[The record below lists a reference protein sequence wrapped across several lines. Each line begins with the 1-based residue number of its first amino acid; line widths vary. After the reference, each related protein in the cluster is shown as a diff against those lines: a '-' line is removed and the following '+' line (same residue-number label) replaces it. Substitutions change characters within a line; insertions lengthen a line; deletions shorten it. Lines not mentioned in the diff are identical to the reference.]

1 MKNITIYEK
10 GTAKILTQDLVNKHH
25 AVYKVNLDSAEIA
38 KIVKVNNNL
47 EVYLQSGEKVVIE
60 DFFIGEKPKE
70 FTIETSDGKHYLLEF
85 LEFDANGTV
94 TKIDYLGINDFHE
107 YLVGEH
113 AAVPVWAWV
122 AGAAGII
129 GIAAAAGSSGGSSN
143 HSGNG
148 DKTAPK
154 ITHQILDNQ
163 KIKIAADE
171 ASKITI
177 VDSTGKTIGSGQLN
191 QAGSLDI
198 TLTRPLV
205 DNEKITITAID
216 NAGNKTTETINVGDV
231 TKPEVEVN
239 IVDNNTVHIV
249 SNEPGSKVIIKN
261 EAGQTIGEGVIGSN
275 GELNVDLNTTL
286 TDGSKIIV
294 DVIDTSGNQTEK
306 VITVGD
312 VTPPIIESNIKD
324 ATHIEV
330 TSNESGQVKITDSNG
345 NVIGTGTIT
354 GNNVVDDIQLTRP
367 LADGETVT
375 VTVTDAAGN
384 PKALDITAGD
394 VTAPTITS
402 TVQDATHIEVSSNE
416 AGQVKI
422 TDSNGNVIGTG
433 TITGNNVVDD
443 IQLTRPL
450 ADGEKVT
457 VTVTDAAGNP
467 KAIDITAGDVTNPQ
481 FESANV
487 DNSGTQLTLTYSE
500 ALDSTNLPTPDSFVV
515 TAGGQS
521 VTVTGVSINGNNVIL
536 TLAPPITTGQSVQ
549 IAYTDPTTA
558 NDINAIQDVAGNDAA
573 SLPAT
578 TVTNDSTVPGTDT
591 TPPIFV
597 SATVDNTGTQL
608 VLTYNKDLDSANL
621 PLINS
626 FAVTADGQIVAV
638 TGVSVNGSTVVLT
651 LGTAVTA
658 GQAVEV
664 GYTDPTAG
672 NDVNAIQDAAGNDAA
687 SLPATPVS
695 NDSTVPGGDTTAPTF
710 VSAAVDTTGTS
721 LTLTYSEALD
731 GTHPPAVGD
740 FTVTAGGQVV
750 TVTGVTVVG
759 STVVLTLGTPVT
771 AGQAVEV
778 GYTDPTAGNDLN
790 AIQDAAGNDA
800 ASLPATPVSNDSTVP
815 GGDTTAPTFVSAAV
829 DTTGT
834 SLTLTYSEALDGTH
848 PPAVG
853 DFTVTAGGQVVT
865 VTNVAV
871 VGSTVVLTLGAPVT
885 AGQAVEVG
893 YTDPTAGNDLN
904 AIQDAAGNDAATLPP
919 TSVSNGSVI
928 PGGDT
933 TAPTFV
939 NATVDPLG
947 TTLTLNYSEAL
958 DPLNP
963 PVAGDFAVTADGQVV
978 AITNVLVVGSS
989 VVLTLGAPVTAGQ
1002 AVEVGYTDPTAGN
1015 DVNAIQDAAGNDA
1028 ASLPATPVSNDSTVP
1043 GGDTT
1048 APTFVSA
1055 AVDTTGTSLTLTY
1068 SEALD
1073 GTHPPAVG
1081 DFTVTAGGQV
1091 VTVTN
1096 VAVVGS
1102 TVVLTLGAPVTA
1114 GQAVEVGY
1122 TDPTAGNDLN
1132 AIQDA
1137 AGNDAASLPATPVN
1151 NDSTVPG
1158 GDTTAPTFVSAA
1170 VDTTGL
1176 LLTLTYNEL
1185 LDATYPPVAG
1195 DFAVT
1200 AGGQVV
1206 TVTNVAV
1213 VGSTVVLTLGAPV
1226 TAGQSVTVGYTDP
1239 SVDNDVN
1246 AIQDIA
1252 GNDAATLT
1260 PTAVDNGSTVPA
1272 GDTTAPSFESAAV
1285 DSTGLLLTLTY
1296 NELLDATHPPVAGDF
1311 AVTAGGQVVTVTN
1324 VAVVGS
1330 TVVLTLGAP
1339 VTAGQ
1344 SVTVGYTDPSVDN
1357 DVNAIQDIAGNDAA
1371 TLTPTAVD
1379 NGSTVPAG
1387 DTTAP
1392 SFESA
1397 AVDSTGLL
1405 LTLTYNELLDATHP
1419 PVAGDFAVTAGGQV
1433 VTVTNVAVVGSTVVL
1448 TLGAPVTAGQSVTVG
1463 YTDPSVDNDVNAIQ
1477 DIAGNDAATLTPTA
1491 VDNGSTVPAGD
1502 TTAPSFE
1509 SAAVDS
1515 TGLLLTLT
1523 YNELLD
1529 ATHPPVAG
1537 DFAVTAG
1544 GQVVTVTNVAVV
1556 GSTVVLTLG
1565 APVTAGQSVTV
1576 GYTDPSVDNDV
1587 NAIQDI
1593 AGNDAATLTP
1603 TAVDNGSTVPA
1614 GDTTAPSFE
1623 SAAVDSTGLLLTLT
1637 YNELLDA
1644 THPPVAGDFAVTAGG
1659 QVVTVTNVAVVGS
1672 TVVLTLGAPV
1682 TAGQS
1687 VTVGYTDPSVDND
1700 VNAIQD
1706 IAGNDAATLTPT
1718 AVDNGSTVPAGDT
1731 TAPSFE
1737 SAAVDST
1744 GLLLTLTYNELLDA
1758 THPPVAGDFAV
1769 TAGGQVVT
1777 VTNVAVVGSTVVL
1790 TLGAPVTA
1798 GQSVTVG
1805 YTDPSVDNDVNA
1817 IQDIA
1822 GNDAATLT
1830 PTAVDNGSTV
1840 PAGDTTAP
1848 SFESAAVDSTGLLL
1862 TLTYNELLDATHP
1875 PVAGDFAV
1883 TAGGQVVTVTNVAV
1897 VGSTVVLTLGAP
1909 VTAGQSVTV
1918 GYTDPSVDNDVN
1930 AIQDIAG
1937 NDAATLTPTAVDNG
1951 STVPAGD
1958 TTAPSFES
1966 AAVDSTGLLLTL
1978 TYNELLDATH
1988 PPVAGDFA
1996 VTAGGQ
2002 VVTVTNVAVVGSTV
2016 VLTLGAPVT
2025 AGQSVTVG
2033 YTDPSVDNDVNAIQD
2048 IAGND
2053 AATLTPTAVDN
2064 GSTVP
2069 AGDTTAPS
2077 FESAAVDSTGLLL
2090 TLTYNELLDATHPPV
2105 AGDFAVTAGG
2115 QVVTVTN
2122 VAVVGSTVVL
2132 TLGAPVTAGQSVT
2145 VGYTDPSVDN
2155 DVNAIQD
2162 IAGND
2167 AATLTP
2173 TAVDNGSTVPAG
2185 DTTAPSFESAA
2196 VDSTGLLL
2204 TLTYNELLDA
2214 THPPVAGDF
2223 AVTAGG
2229 QVVTV
2234 TNVAVVGSTV
2244 VLTLGAP
2251 VTAGQSVTVGYTDP
2265 SVDNDV
2271 NAIQDIAGND
2281 AATLAP
2287 TAVDNGSTVPAGDTT
2302 APSFESAAVDSTGL
2316 LLTLTYNEL
2325 LDATHPPVAGD
2336 FAVTAGGQVV
2346 TVTNVAVVGSTV
2358 VLTLGAPVTAG
2369 QSVTV
2374 GYTDPSVDNDVNA
2387 IQDIAGNDAATL
2399 APTAVD
2405 NGSTVPAGDTTAPS
2419 FESAAVDSTG
2429 LLLTLTYNEL
2439 LDATHPPVAGD
2450 FAVTAGGQVVTVT
2463 NVAVVGSTVVLTL
2476 GAPVTAG
2483 QAVQVGYT
2491 DPTAAND
2498 PNAIQDIAGNDAAT
2512 LPPTSVSNGSIVL
2525 PPLNAVNDEFAL
2537 NLGQEVRVN
2546 RTEVAGSD
2554 IAVVDILG
2562 NNATG
2567 LNFSIPQ
2574 TPGSAGKGATGNISV
2589 TVSQQDLISVGEAV
2603 QIVIYQQTSNGPVE
2617 VARGTSQG
2625 GIVTVGGIG
2634 IIGVVNSNDSIKL
2647 DFTNLPEGNYTVAVQ
2662 ADDSTLTT
2670 LLKDVAITDL
2680 GGEGEILGASNAA
2693 AIEAAI
2699 NAVLGPL
2706 GAPVLA
2712 LVNTILIPVNTLGLP
2727 LSSVVNQLLNV
2738 LPISVVDYIVDAAVA
2753 PLLSN
2758 LLTIYEKTNISV
2770 TGTEE
2775 VFANYAVTG
2784 NVFADNGNGQDVI
2797 GGGSITEID
2806 GAPVAQGSVTIQ
2818 GEYGSL
2824 EINTLTGVFTYTVTA
2839 GESAVGKTEIF
2850 DYKLSNGATSDTA
2863 QIIINIAGT
2872 PADPG
2877 DLTPP
2882 DYVDQVVANDDLA
2895 TVKNY
2900 QETVGD
2906 DVGVQGRASQLL
2918 GVNLLGLN
2926 VSLGNTVPFNFE
2938 VEENSTSSINVN
2950 VSGSFVNAAL
2960 GGIVGTL
2967 LGTSGKVFNA
2977 VLERQYLDENGVAQK
2992 EYFIVQ
2998 DAVKLTATGLLGAV
3012 FTYSGQINVDSLPP
3026 GVYTIALQE
3035 NPTDAGLLQQI
3046 LNLLDST
3053 LSAQLFGGVELTMQ
3067 AQTNKYLGSG
3077 SIEGNVIS
3085 SVDGADEVN
3094 TTTFVTQVENE
3105 IGGPIVTLSG
3115 ANTVVVGAYGTL
3127 YISPNGHYK
3136 YVSNGA
3142 PEDIGKVDTFTY
3154 TIRDFNGTQATAH
3167 LNIRID
3173 GDNSGVVWDN
3183 ANPQNDVTLPAP
3195 IVLDNSDHAVIGAVT
3210 NIHQTVTS
3218 TQGELKVASGLFG
3231 AGGNGTYTPTTF
3243 SIANTDSAHVV
3254 VKVNIPALS
3263 IGVAPQ
3269 IILTIKDQNGVTV
3282 GTITQTPVLTVLGG
3296 TVTVDI
3302 PNLGPGTYTITSSAS
3317 GNTGLAFNAAVT
3329 VDQNITHY
3337 NDIAPV
3343 TAAPITGNMLT
3354 DDTYNHAYAKF
3365 SIDTGNGQFTEVGY
3379 NGITIQGDY
3388 GSLFVKSDGSYV
3400 YTPKAGEIGRQ
3411 EVFDYKLTVF
3421 GQDHIASLTVT
3432 IDAITT
3438 GDALRNTLISGEL
3451 NDSFTGNGGSDV
3463 LVYHVLESASAT
3475 GGNGTDHW
3483 TDFHA
3488 GNVNTDTNADVIDIS
3503 DLLIG
3508 FNSANITTDLTAS
3521 ANYLKNYL
3529 GVRVDGNNVTLT
3541 LDRDGAGT
3549 TYTGKTD
3556 LLQLD
3561 NLAQSGAAFN
3571 GKTEDDILK
3580 LLLQNHQLVL

>member
-163 KIKIAADE
+163 KIKITADE

-275 GELNVDLNTTL
+275 GELNVNLNTTL

-312 VTPPIIESNIKD
+312 VTPPIIESNIKDATHIEVTSNEPGQVKITDSDGNVIGTGTITGNNVVDDIQLTRPLADGEKVTVTVTDGGGNPKTIEITAGDVTAPIITSTVQD

-375 VTVTDAAGN
+375 VTVTDTAGN

-549 IAYTDPTTA
+549 IAYTDPTTG
-558 NDINAIQDVAGNDAA
+558 NDTNVIQDVAGNDAA

-651 LGTAVTA
+651 LGTPVTA

-672 NDVNAIQDAAGNDAA
+672 NDPNAIQDIAGNDAA
-687 SLPATPVS
+687 TLPPTSVS
-695 NDSTVPGGDTTAPTF
+695 NGSVIPGGDTTAPTF

-740 FTVTAGGQVV
+740 FTVTADGQVV
-750 TVTGVTVVG
+750 TVTNVAVVG

-800 ASLPATPVSNDSTVP
+800 ASLPATPVSND
-815 GGDTTAPTFVSAAV
+815 
-829 DTTGT
+829 
-834 SLTLTYSEALDGTH
+834 
-848 PPAVG
+848 
-853 DFTVTAGGQVVT
+853 
-865 VTNVAV
+865 
-871 VGSTVVLTLGAPVT
+871 
-885 AGQAVEVG
+885 
-893 YTDPTAGNDLN
+893 
-904 AIQDAAGNDAATLPP
+904 
-919 TSVSNGSVI
+919 
-928 PGGDT
+928 
-933 TAPTFV
+933 
-939 NATVDPLG
+939 
-947 TTLTLNYSEAL
+947 
-958 DPLNP
+958 
-963 PVAGDFAVTADGQVV
+963 
-978 AITNVLVVGSS
+978 
-989 VVLTLGAPVTAGQ
+989 
-1002 AVEVGYTDPTAGN
+1002 
-1015 DVNAIQDAAGNDA
+1015 
-1028 ASLPATPVSNDSTVP
+1028 
-1043 GGDTT
+1043 
-1048 APTFVSA
+1048 
-1055 AVDTTGTSLTLTY
+1055 
-1068 SEALD
+1068 
-1073 GTHPPAVG
+1073 
-1081 DFTVTAGGQV
+1081 
-1091 VTVTN
+1091 
-1096 VAVVGS
+1096 
-1102 TVVLTLGAPVTA
+1102 
-1114 GQAVEVGY
+1114 
-1122 TDPTAGNDLN
+1122 
-1132 AIQDA
+1132 
-1137 AGNDAASLPATPVN
+1137 
-1151 NDSTVPG
+1151 
-1158 GDTTAPTFVSAA
+1158 
-1170 VDTTGL
+1170 
-1176 LLTLTYNEL
+1176 
-1185 LDATYPPVAG
+1185 
-1195 DFAVT
+1195 
-1200 AGGQVV
+1200 
-1206 TVTNVAV
+1206 
-1213 VGSTVVLTLGAPV
+1213 
-1226 TAGQSVTVGYTDP
+1226 
-1239 SVDNDVN
+1239 
-1246 AIQDIA
+1246 
-1252 GNDAATLT
+1252 
-1260 PTAVDNGSTVPA
+1260 STVPA

-1379 NGSTVPAG
+1379 NGSVIPSTV
-1387 DTTAP
+1387 D
-1392 SFESA
+1392 
-1397 AVDSTGLL
+1397 AVD
-1405 LTLTYNELLDATHP
+1405 
-1419 PVAGDFAVTAGGQV
+1419 
-1433 VTVTNVAVVGSTVVL
+1433 
-1448 TLGAPVTAGQSVTVG
+1448 
-1463 YTDPSVDNDVNAIQ
+1463 
-1477 DIAGNDAATLTPTA
+1477 
-1491 VDNGSTVPAGD
+1491 
-1502 TTAPSFE
+1502 
-1509 SAAVDS
+1509 
-1515 TGLLLTLT
+1515 
-1523 YNELLD
+1523 
-1529 ATHPPVAG
+1529 
-1537 DFAVTAG
+1537 
-1544 GQVVTVTNVAVV
+1544 
-1556 GSTVVLTLG
+1556 
-1565 APVTAGQSVTV
+1565 
-1576 GYTDPSVDNDV
+1576 
-1587 NAIQDI
+1587 
-1593 AGNDAATLTP
+1593 
-1603 TAVDNGSTVPA
+1603 
-1614 GDTTAPSFE
+1614 
-1623 SAAVDSTGLLLTLT
+1623 
-1637 YNELLDA
+1637 
-1644 THPPVAGDFAVTAGG
+1644 
-1659 QVVTVTNVAVVGS
+1659 
-1672 TVVLTLGAPV
+1672 
-1682 TAGQS
+1682 
-1687 VTVGYTDPSVDND
+1687 
-1700 VNAIQD
+1700 
-1706 IAGNDAATLTPT
+1706 
-1718 AVDNGSTVPAGDT
+1718 
-1731 TAPSFE
+1731 
-1737 SAAVDST
+1737 
-1744 GLLLTLTYNELLDA
+1744 
-1758 THPPVAGDFAV
+1758 
-1769 TAGGQVVT
+1769 
-1777 VTNVAVVGSTVVL
+1777 
-1790 TLGAPVTA
+1790 
-1798 GQSVTVG
+1798 
-1805 YTDPSVDNDVNA
+1805 
-1817 IQDIA
+1817 
-1822 GNDAATLT
+1822 
-1830 PTAVDNGSTV
+1830 
-1840 PAGDTTAP
+1840 
-1848 SFESAAVDSTGLLL
+1848 
-1862 TLTYNELLDATHP
+1862 
-1875 PVAGDFAV
+1875 
-1883 TAGGQVVTVTNVAV
+1883 
-1897 VGSTVVLTLGAP
+1897 
-1909 VTAGQSVTV
+1909 
-1918 GYTDPSVDNDVN
+1918 
-1930 AIQDIAG
+1930 
-1937 NDAATLTPTAVDNG
+1937 
-1951 STVPAGD
+1951 
-1958 TTAPSFES
+1958 
-1966 AAVDSTGLLLTL
+1966 
-1978 TYNELLDATH
+1978 
-1988 PPVAGDFA
+1988 
-1996 VTAGGQ
+1996 
-2002 VVTVTNVAVVGSTV
+2002 
-2016 VLTLGAPVT
+2016 
-2025 AGQSVTVG
+2025 
-2033 YTDPSVDNDVNAIQD
+2033 
-2048 IAGND
+2048 
-2053 AATLTPTAVDN
+2053 
-2064 GSTVP
+2064 
-2069 AGDTTAPS
+2069 
-2077 FESAAVDSTGLLL
+2077 
-2090 TLTYNELLDATHPPV
+2090 
-2105 AGDFAVTAGG
+2105 
-2115 QVVTVTN
+2115 
-2122 VAVVGSTVVL
+2122 
-2132 TLGAPVTAGQSVT
+2132 
-2145 VGYTDPSVDN
+2145 
-2155 DVNAIQD
+2155 
-2162 IAGND
+2162 
-2167 AATLTP
+2167 
-2173 TAVDNGSTVPAG
+2173 
-2185 DTTAPSFESAA
+2185 
-2196 VDSTGLLL
+2196 
-2204 TLTYNELLDA
+2204 
-2214 THPPVAGDF
+2214 
-2223 AVTAGG
+2223 
-2229 QVVTV
+2229 
-2234 TNVAVVGSTV
+2234 
-2244 VLTLGAP
+2244 
-2251 VTAGQSVTVGYTDP
+2251 
-2265 SVDNDV
+2265 
-2271 NAIQDIAGND
+2271 
-2281 AATLAP
+2281 
-2287 TAVDNGSTVPAGDTT
+2287 
-2302 APSFESAAVDSTGL
+2302 
-2316 LLTLTYNEL
+2316 
-2325 LDATHPPVAGD
+2325 
-2336 FAVTAGGQVV
+2336 
-2346 TVTNVAVVGSTV
+2346 
-2358 VLTLGAPVTAG
+2358 
-2369 QSVTV
+2369 
-2374 GYTDPSVDNDVNA
+2374 
-2387 IQDIAGNDAATL
+2387 
-2399 APTAVD
+2399 
-2405 NGSTVPAGDTTAPS
+2405 
-2419 FESAAVDSTG
+2419 
-2429 LLLTLTYNEL
+2429 
-2439 LDATHPPVAGD
+2439 
-2450 FAVTAGGQVVTVT
+2450 
-2463 NVAVVGSTVVLTL
+2463 
-2476 GAPVTAG
+2476 
-2483 QAVQVGYT
+2483 
-2491 DPTAAND
+2491 
-2498 PNAIQDIAGNDAAT
+2498 
-2512 LPPTSVSNGSIVL
+2512 
-2525 PPLNAVNDEFAL
+2525 DEFEL
-2537 NLGQEVRVN
+2537 DLGTEVRVN
-2546 RTEVAGSD
+2546 RTEVSGTD
-2554 IAVVDILG
+2554 IAIVDLLG

-2567 LNFSIPQ
+2567 LDFSIPQ
-2574 TPGSAGKGATGNISV
+2574 TTGNAGKGVTGNISV
-2589 TVSQQDLISVGEAV
+2589 TVSQQDLISIGEAV

-2634 IIGVVNSNDSIKL
+2634 IIGVVNSNDSITL

-2662 ADDSTLTT
+2662 ADDSALTT
-2670 LLKDVAITDL
+2670 LLKDVAINDL
-2680 GGEGEILGASNAA
+2680 GGEGAILGASNEA
-2693 AIEAAI
+2693 AIYAAI

-2706 GAPVLA
+2706 GAPVVA
-2712 LVNTILIPVNTLGLP
+2712 LVQTILLPVNAIGLP
-2727 LSSVVNQLLNV
+2727 LSSVVNQLLDV
-2738 LPISVVDYIVDAAVA
+2738 LPVSVVDYIVDAAVA

-2775 VFANYAVTG
+2775 VFANFSLIG
-2784 NVFADNGNGQDVI
+2784 NIFADNGHGQDAV
-2797 GGGSITEID
+2797 GGGSIIEID
-2806 GAPVAQGSVTIQ
+2806 GTTVTGTAIIQ
-2818 GEYGSL
+2818 GEYGKL
-2824 EINTLTGVFTYTVTA
+2824 EIDTATGSFTYTVTA
-2839 GESAVGKTEIF
+2839 GEAAVGKTEIF
-2850 DYKLSNGATSDTA
+2850 NYKLSNGTTSDTA
-2863 QIIINIAGT
+2863 QLIINIAGT

-2998 DAVKLTATGLLGAV
+2998 DAVKLTATGLLGAL

-3173 GDNSGVVWDN
+3173 GDNSGVIWDN

-3195 IVLDNSDHAVIGAVT
+3195 IVLDNSDHAMIGTVT
-3210 NIHQTVTS
+3210 NTVQTVNAAN
-3218 TQGELKVASGLFG
+3218 QGTFNVSAGAFGL
-3231 AGGNGTYTPTTF
+3231 GGSGTYTATSF
-3243 SIANTDSAHVV
+3243 DIANTDTAKVQI
-3254 VKVNIPALS
+3254 KVNVPVLS
-3263 IGVAPQ
+3263 ISVLPTFT
-3269 IILTIKDQNGVTV
+3269 LTIKNSSGVIV
-3282 GTITQTPVLTVLGG
+3282 GTKSGTPLLNTLGSSL
-3296 TVTVDI
+3296 TVDI
-3302 PNLGPGTYTITSSAS
+3302 DNLPPGKYTIEASAT
-3317 GNTGLAFNAAVT
+3317 GNTGLGFTAT
-3329 VDQNITHY
+3329 VSLAQDITHY
-3337 NDIAPV
+3337 NEIGPV

-3549 TYTGKTD
+3549 AYTAKTD

>member
-163 KIKIAADE
+163 KIKITADE

-367 LADGETVT
+367 LADGEKVTVTVTDGGGNPKTIEITAGDVTAPIITSTVQDATHIEVTSNESGQVKITDSNGNVIGTGTITGNNVVDDIQLTRPLADGEKVT

-450 ADGEKVT
+450 ADGETVT

-467 KAIDITAGDVTNPQ
+467 KALDITAGDVTNPQ

-549 IAYTDPTTA
+549 IAYTDPTTG
-558 NDINAIQDVAGNDAA
+558 NDTNAIQDVAGNDAA

-651 LGTAVTA
+651 LGT
-658 GQAVEV
+658 
-664 GYTDPTAG
+664 
-672 NDVNAIQDAAGNDAA
+672 
-687 SLPATPVS
+687 
-695 NDSTVPGGDTTAPTF
+695 
-710 VSAAVDTTGTS
+710 
-721 LTLTYSEALD
+721 
-731 GTHPPAVGD
+731 
-740 FTVTAGGQVV
+740 
-750 TVTGVTVVG
+750 
-759 STVVLTLGTPVT
+759 PVT

-778 GYTDPTAGNDLN
+778 GYTDPTAGNDPN
-790 AIQDAAGNDA
+790 AIQDIAGNDA
-800 ASLPATPVSNDSTVP
+800 ATLPPTSVSNGSVIP
-815 GGDTTAPTFVSAAV
+815 GGDTTAPTFVNATV
-829 DTTGT
+829 DPLGTT
-834 SLTLTYSEALDGTH
+834 LTLNYNEALDPLN
-848 PPAVG
+848 PPVAG
-853 DFTVTAGGQVVT
+853 DFAVTADGQVVAI
-865 VTNVAV
+865 TNVLV
-871 VGSTVVLTLGAPVT
+871 VGSSVVLTLGAPVT
-885 AGQAVEVG
+885 AGQAVQVG
-893 YTDPTAGNDLN
+893 YTDPTAGNDPN
-904 AIQDAAGNDAATLPP
+904 AIQDIAGNDAATLPP

-1002 AVEVGYTDPTAGN
+1002 AVQVGYTDPTAG
-1015 DVNAIQDAAGNDA
+1015 
-1028 ASLPATPVSNDSTVP
+1028 
-1043 GGDTT
+1043 
-1048 APTFVSA
+1048 
-1055 AVDTTGTSLTLTY
+1055 
-1068 SEALD
+1068 
-1073 GTHPPAVG
+1073 
-1081 DFTVTAGGQV
+1081 
-1091 VTVTN
+1091 
-1096 VAVVGS
+1096 
-1102 TVVLTLGAPVTA
+1102 
-1114 GQAVEVGY
+1114 
-1122 TDPTAGNDLN
+1122 
-1132 AIQDA
+1132 
-1137 AGNDAASLPATPVN
+1137 
-1151 NDSTVPG
+1151 
-1158 GDTTAPTFVSAA
+1158 
-1170 VDTTGL
+1170 
-1176 LLTLTYNEL
+1176 
-1185 LDATYPPVAG
+1185 
-1195 DFAVT
+1195 
-1200 AGGQVV
+1200 
-1206 TVTNVAV
+1206 
-1213 VGSTVVLTLGAPV
+1213 
-1226 TAGQSVTVGYTDP
+1226 
-1239 SVDNDVN
+1239 
-1246 AIQDIA
+1246 
-1252 GNDAATLT
+1252 
-1260 PTAVDNGSTVPA
+1260 
-1272 GDTTAPSFESAAV
+1272 
-1285 DSTGLLLTLTY
+1285 
-1296 NELLDATHPPVAGDF
+1296 
-1311 AVTAGGQVVTVTN
+1311 
-1324 VAVVGS
+1324 
-1330 TVVLTLGAP
+1330 
-1339 VTAGQ
+1339 
-1344 SVTVGYTDPSVDN
+1344 
-1357 DVNAIQDIAGNDAA
+1357 
-1371 TLTPTAVD
+1371 
-1379 NGSTVPAG
+1379 
-1387 DTTAP
+1387 
-1392 SFESA
+1392 
-1397 AVDSTGLL
+1397 
-1405 LTLTYNELLDATHP
+1405 
-1419 PVAGDFAVTAGGQV
+1419 
-1433 VTVTNVAVVGSTVVL
+1433 
-1448 TLGAPVTAGQSVTVG
+1448 
-1463 YTDPSVDNDVNAIQ
+1463 
-1477 DIAGNDAATLTPTA
+1477 
-1491 VDNGSTVPAGD
+1491 
-1502 TTAPSFE
+1502 
-1509 SAAVDS
+1509 
-1515 TGLLLTLT
+1515 
-1523 YNELLD
+1523 
-1529 ATHPPVAG
+1529 
-1537 DFAVTAG
+1537 
-1544 GQVVTVTNVAVV
+1544 
-1556 GSTVVLTLG
+1556 
-1565 APVTAGQSVTV
+1565 
-1576 GYTDPSVDNDV
+1576 
-1587 NAIQDI
+1587 
-1593 AGNDAATLTP
+1593 
-1603 TAVDNGSTVPA
+1603 
-1614 GDTTAPSFE
+1614 
-1623 SAAVDSTGLLLTLT
+1623 
-1637 YNELLDA
+1637 
-1644 THPPVAGDFAVTAGG
+1644 
-1659 QVVTVTNVAVVGS
+1659 
-1672 TVVLTLGAPV
+1672 
-1682 TAGQS
+1682 
-1687 VTVGYTDPSVDND
+1687 
-1700 VNAIQD
+1700 
-1706 IAGNDAATLTPT
+1706 
-1718 AVDNGSTVPAGDT
+1718 
-1731 TAPSFE
+1731 
-1737 SAAVDST
+1737 
-1744 GLLLTLTYNELLDA
+1744 
-1758 THPPVAGDFAV
+1758 
-1769 TAGGQVVT
+1769 
-1777 VTNVAVVGSTVVL
+1777 
-1790 TLGAPVTA
+1790 
-1798 GQSVTVG
+1798 
-1805 YTDPSVDNDVNA
+1805 
-1817 IQDIA
+1817 
-1822 GNDAATLT
+1822 
-1830 PTAVDNGSTV
+1830 
-1840 PAGDTTAP
+1840 
-1848 SFESAAVDSTGLLL
+1848 
-1862 TLTYNELLDATHP
+1862 
-1875 PVAGDFAV
+1875 
-1883 TAGGQVVTVTNVAV
+1883 
-1897 VGSTVVLTLGAP
+1897 
-1909 VTAGQSVTV
+1909 
-1918 GYTDPSVDNDVN
+1918 
-1930 AIQDIAG
+1930 
-1937 NDAATLTPTAVDNG
+1937 
-1951 STVPAGD
+1951 
-1958 TTAPSFES
+1958 
-1966 AAVDSTGLLLTL
+1966 
-1978 TYNELLDATH
+1978 
-1988 PPVAGDFA
+1988 
-1996 VTAGGQ
+1996 
-2002 VVTVTNVAVVGSTV
+2002 
-2016 VLTLGAPVT
+2016 
-2025 AGQSVTVG
+2025 
-2033 YTDPSVDNDVNAIQD
+2033 
-2048 IAGND
+2048 
-2053 AATLTPTAVDN
+2053 
-2064 GSTVP
+2064 
-2069 AGDTTAPS
+2069 
-2077 FESAAVDSTGLLL
+2077 
-2090 TLTYNELLDATHPPV
+2090 
-2105 AGDFAVTAGG
+2105 
-2115 QVVTVTN
+2115 
-2122 VAVVGSTVVL
+2122 
-2132 TLGAPVTAGQSVT
+2132 
-2145 VGYTDPSVDN
+2145 
-2155 DVNAIQD
+2155 
-2162 IAGND
+2162 
-2167 AATLTP
+2167 
-2173 TAVDNGSTVPAG
+2173 
-2185 DTTAPSFESAA
+2185 
-2196 VDSTGLLL
+2196 
-2204 TLTYNELLDA
+2204 
-2214 THPPVAGDF
+2214 
-2223 AVTAGG
+2223 
-2229 QVVTV
+2229 
-2234 TNVAVVGSTV
+2234 
-2244 VLTLGAP
+2244 
-2251 VTAGQSVTVGYTDP
+2251 
-2265 SVDNDV
+2265 
-2271 NAIQDIAGND
+2271 
-2281 AATLAP
+2281 
-2287 TAVDNGSTVPAGDTT
+2287 
-2302 APSFESAAVDSTGL
+2302 
-2316 LLTLTYNEL
+2316 
-2325 LDATHPPVAGD
+2325 
-2336 FAVTAGGQVV
+2336 
-2346 TVTNVAVVGSTV
+2346 
-2358 VLTLGAPVTAG
+2358 
-2369 QSVTV
+2369 
-2374 GYTDPSVDNDVNA
+2374 
-2387 IQDIAGNDAATL
+2387 
-2399 APTAVD
+2399 
-2405 NGSTVPAGDTTAPS
+2405 
-2419 FESAAVDSTG
+2419 
-2429 LLLTLTYNEL
+2429 
-2439 LDATHPPVAGD
+2439 
-2450 FAVTAGGQVVTVT
+2450 
-2463 NVAVVGSTVVLTL
+2463 
-2476 GAPVTAG
+2476 
-2483 QAVQVGYT
+2483 
-2491 DPTAAND
+2491 ND

-2662 ADDSTLTT
+2662 ADDSALTT

-2900 QETVGD
+2900 QETVGN

-3463 LVYHVLESASAT
+3463 LVYHVLESASASAS

>member
-1 MKNITIYEK
+1 M
-10 GTAKILTQDLVNKHH
+10 
-25 AVYKVNLDSAEIA
+25 
-38 KIVKVNNNL
+38 
-47 EVYLQSGEKVVIE
+47 
-60 DFFIGEKPKE
+60 
-70 FTIETSDGKHYLLEF
+70 
-85 LEFDANGTV
+85 
-94 TKIDYLGINDFHE
+94 
-107 YLVGEH
+107 
-113 AAVPVWAWV
+113 
-122 AGAAGII
+122 
-129 GIAAAAGSSGGSSN
+129 
-143 HSGNG
+143 
-148 DKTAPK
+148 
-154 ITHQILDNQ
+154 
-163 KIKIAADE
+163 
-171 ASKITI
+171 
-177 VDSTGKTIGSGQLN
+177 
-191 QAGSLDI
+191 
-198 TLTRPLV
+198 TRPLV

-286 TDGSKIIV
+286 TDGSQIIV

-367 LADGETVT
+367 LADGEKVTVTVTDAAGNPKALDIIAGDVTAPIITSTVQDATHIEVSSNEAGQVKITDSNGNVIGTGTITGNNVVDDIQLTRPLADGETVT

-384 PKALDITAGD
+384 PKALDITAGDVTAPTITSTVQDATHIEVTSNEAGQVKITDSNGNVIGTGTITGNNVVDDIQLTRPLADGETVTVTVTDAAGNPKALDITVGD

-549 IAYTDPTTA
+549 IAYTDPTTG
-558 NDINAIQDVAGNDAA
+558 NDTNAIQDVAGNDAA
-573 SLPAT
+573 SLPTT

-651 LGTAVTA
+651 LGTPVTA
-658 GQAVEV
+658 GQAVQV

-672 NDVNAIQDAAGNDAA
+672 NDPNAIQD
-687 SLPATPVS
+687 
-695 NDSTVPGGDTTAPTF
+695 
-710 VSAAVDTTGTS
+710 
-721 LTLTYSEALD
+721 
-731 GTHPPAVGD
+731 
-740 FTVTAGGQVV
+740 
-750 TVTGVTVVG
+750 
-759 STVVLTLGTPVT
+759 
-771 AGQAVEV
+771 
-778 GYTDPTAGNDLN
+778 
-790 AIQDAAGNDA
+790 I
-800 ASLPATPVSNDSTVP
+800 
-815 GGDTTAPTFVSAAV
+815 
-829 DTTGT
+829 
-834 SLTLTYSEALDGTH
+834 
-848 PPAVG
+848 
-853 DFTVTAGGQVVT
+853 
-865 VTNVAV
+865 
-871 VGSTVVLTLGAPVT
+871 
-885 AGQAVEVG
+885 
-893 YTDPTAGNDLN
+893 
-904 AIQDAAGNDAATLPP
+904 AGNDAATLPP

-947 TTLTLNYSEAL
+947 TTLTLNYNEAL

-1002 AVEVGYTDPTAGN
+1002 AVQVGYTDPTAGN
-1015 DVNAIQDAAGNDA
+1015 D
-1028 ASLPATPVSNDSTVP
+1028 P
-1043 GGDTT
+1043 
-1048 APTFVSA
+1048 
-1055 AVDTTGTSLTLTY
+1055 
-1068 SEALD
+1068 
-1073 GTHPPAVG
+1073 
-1081 DFTVTAGGQV
+1081 
-1091 VTVTN
+1091 
-1096 VAVVGS
+1096 
-1102 TVVLTLGAPVTA
+1102 
-1114 GQAVEVGY
+1114 
-1122 TDPTAGNDLN
+1122 
-1132 AIQDA
+1132 
-1137 AGNDAASLPATPVN
+1137 
-1151 NDSTVPG
+1151 
-1158 GDTTAPTFVSAA
+1158 
-1170 VDTTGL
+1170 
-1176 LLTLTYNEL
+1176 
-1185 LDATYPPVAG
+1185 
-1195 DFAVT
+1195 
-1200 AGGQVV
+1200 
-1206 TVTNVAV
+1206 
-1213 VGSTVVLTLGAPV
+1213 
-1226 TAGQSVTVGYTDP
+1226 
-1239 SVDNDVN
+1239 N

-1252 GNDAATLT
+1252 GNDAATLP
-1260 PTAVDNGSTVPA
+1260 PTSVSNGSLIPG
-1272 GDTTAPSFESAAV
+1272 GDTTAPTFVNATV
-1285 DSTGLLLTLTY
+1285 DPLGTTLTLNY
-1296 NELLDATHPPVAGDF
+1296 NEALDPLNPPVAGDF
-1311 AVTAGGQVVTVTN
+1311 AVTADGQVVAITN
-1324 VAVVGS
+1324 VLVVGS
-1330 TVVLTLGAP
+1330 
-1339 VTAGQ
+1339 
-1344 SVTVGYTDPSVDN
+1344 S
-1357 DVNAIQDIAGNDAA
+1357 
-1371 TLTPTAVD
+1371 
-1379 NGSTVPAG
+1379 
-1387 DTTAP
+1387 
-1392 SFESA
+1392 
-1397 AVDSTGLL
+1397 
-1405 LTLTYNELLDATHP
+1405 
-1419 PVAGDFAVTAGGQV
+1419 
-1433 VTVTNVAVVGSTVVL
+1433 
-1448 TLGAPVTAGQSVTVG
+1448 
-1463 YTDPSVDNDVNAIQ
+1463 
-1477 DIAGNDAATLTPTA
+1477 
-1491 VDNGSTVPAGD
+1491 
-1502 TTAPSFE
+1502 
-1509 SAAVDS
+1509 
-1515 TGLLLTLT
+1515 
-1523 YNELLD
+1523 
-1529 ATHPPVAG
+1529 
-1537 DFAVTAG
+1537 
-1544 GQVVTVTNVAVV
+1544 
-1556 GSTVVLTLG
+1556 
-1565 APVTAGQSVTV
+1565 
-1576 GYTDPSVDNDV
+1576 
-1587 NAIQDI
+1587 
-1593 AGNDAATLTP
+1593 
-1603 TAVDNGSTVPA
+1603 
-1614 GDTTAPSFE
+1614 
-1623 SAAVDSTGLLLTLT
+1623 
-1637 YNELLDA
+1637 
-1644 THPPVAGDFAVTAGG
+1644 
-1659 QVVTVTNVAVVGS
+1659 
-1672 TVVLTLGAPV
+1672 
-1682 TAGQS
+1682 
-1687 VTVGYTDPSVDND
+1687 
-1700 VNAIQD
+1700 
-1706 IAGNDAATLTPT
+1706 
-1718 AVDNGSTVPAGDT
+1718 
-1731 TAPSFE
+1731 
-1737 SAAVDST
+1737 
-1744 GLLLTLTYNELLDA
+1744 
-1758 THPPVAGDFAV
+1758 
-1769 TAGGQVVT
+1769 
-1777 VTNVAVVGSTVVL
+1777 
-1790 TLGAPVTA
+1790 
-1798 GQSVTVG
+1798 
-1805 YTDPSVDNDVNA
+1805 
-1817 IQDIA
+1817 
-1822 GNDAATLT
+1822 
-1830 PTAVDNGSTV
+1830 
-1840 PAGDTTAP
+1840 
-1848 SFESAAVDSTGLLL
+1848 
-1862 TLTYNELLDATHP
+1862 
-1875 PVAGDFAV
+1875 
-1883 TAGGQVVTVTNVAV
+1883 
-1897 VGSTVVLTLGAP
+1897 
-1909 VTAGQSVTV
+1909 
-1918 GYTDPSVDNDVN
+1918 
-1930 AIQDIAG
+1930 
-1937 NDAATLTPTAVDNG
+1937 
-1951 STVPAGD
+1951 
-1958 TTAPSFES
+1958 
-1966 AAVDSTGLLLTL
+1966 
-1978 TYNELLDATH
+1978 
-1988 PPVAGDFA
+1988 
-1996 VTAGGQ
+1996 
-2002 VVTVTNVAVVGSTV
+2002 
-2016 VLTLGAPVT
+2016 
-2025 AGQSVTVG
+2025 
-2033 YTDPSVDNDVNAIQD
+2033 
-2048 IAGND
+2048 
-2053 AATLTPTAVDN
+2053 
-2064 GSTVP
+2064 
-2069 AGDTTAPS
+2069 
-2077 FESAAVDSTGLLL
+2077 
-2090 TLTYNELLDATHPPV
+2090 
-2105 AGDFAVTAGG
+2105 
-2115 QVVTVTN
+2115 
-2122 VAVVGSTVVL
+2122 
-2132 TLGAPVTAGQSVT
+2132 
-2145 VGYTDPSVDN
+2145 
-2155 DVNAIQD
+2155 
-2162 IAGND
+2162 
-2167 AATLTP
+2167 
-2173 TAVDNGSTVPAG
+2173 
-2185 DTTAPSFESAA
+2185 
-2196 VDSTGLLL
+2196 
-2204 TLTYNELLDA
+2204 
-2214 THPPVAGDF
+2214 
-2223 AVTAGG
+2223 
-2229 QVVTV
+2229 
-2234 TNVAVVGSTV
+2234 
-2244 VLTLGAP
+2244 
-2251 VTAGQSVTVGYTDP
+2251 
-2265 SVDNDV
+2265 
-2271 NAIQDIAGND
+2271 
-2281 AATLAP
+2281 
-2287 TAVDNGSTVPAGDTT
+2287 
-2302 APSFESAAVDSTGL
+2302 
-2316 LLTLTYNEL
+2316 
-2325 LDATHPPVAGD
+2325 
-2336 FAVTAGGQVV
+2336 
-2346 TVTNVAVVGSTV
+2346 
-2358 VLTLGAPVTAG
+2358 
-2369 QSVTV
+2369 
-2374 GYTDPSVDNDVNA
+2374 
-2387 IQDIAGNDAATL
+2387 
-2399 APTAVD
+2399 
-2405 NGSTVPAGDTTAPS
+2405 
-2419 FESAAVDSTG
+2419 
-2429 LLLTLTYNEL
+2429 
-2439 LDATHPPVAGD
+2439 
-2450 FAVTAGGQVVTVT
+2450 
-2463 NVAVVGSTVVLTL
+2463 VVLTL

-2491 DPTAAND
+2491 DPTAGNDPNAIQDIAGNDAATLPPTSVSNGSLIPGGDTTAPTFVNATVDPLGTTLTLNYNEALDPLNPPVAGDFAVTADGQVVAITNVLVVGSSVVLTLGAPVTAGQAVQVGYTDPTAGND

-2662 ADDSTLTT
+2662 ADDSALTT

-2877 DLTPP
+2877 ELTPP

-2900 QETVGD
+2900 QETAGD
-2906 DVGVQGRASQLL
+2906 DVGVEGRASQLL

-2926 VSLGNTVPFNFE
+2926 ISLGNTVPFNFE

-2950 VSGSFVNAAL
+2950 VSGSVVSAAI

-2967 LGTSGKVFNA
+2967 LGTADKYFNA

-2992 EYFIVQ
+2992 EYFIVE
-2998 DAVKLTATGLLGAV
+2998 DAVKLTPPGLLGIV
-3012 FTYSGQINVDSLPP
+3012 FNYSGQINVDNLPP

-3035 NPTDAGLLQQI
+3035 KPSDAGLLQQL

-3085 SVDGADEVN
+3085 SADGADEVN
-3094 TTTFVTQVENE
+3094 TTTFVTKVANE
-3105 IGGPIVTLSG
+3105 VGDPAVTLSG

-3136 YVSNGA
+3136 YVSNGDPA
-3142 PEDIGKVDTFTY
+3142 DIGKVDTFTY
-3154 TIRDFNGTQATAH
+3154 TIRDFNGSEATAN

-3183 ANPQNDVTLPAP
+3183 TNPQNDVTLPAP
-3195 IVLDNSDHAVIGAVT
+3195 VVLDNSDHAVIGTVT
-3210 NIHQTVTS
+3210 NTVQTVNAAN
-3218 TQGELKVASGLFG
+3218 QGSFAVAGTL
-3231 AGGNGTYTPTTF
+3231 GGGGGTYVPTTF
-3243 SIANTDSAHVV
+3243 NVANTDSSHVV

-3263 IGVAPQ
+3263 VS
-3269 IILTIKDQNGVTV
+3269 ILPTVVLTVKDQNGTVV
-3282 GTITQTPVLTVLGG
+3282 GTVTGKPILNALGSSI
-3296 TVTVDI
+3296 TVDI
-3302 PNLGPGTYTITSSAS
+3302 PNLGPGTYTIEASAS
-3317 GNTGLAFNAAVT
+3317 ANIGLGFTASVSLAQ
-3329 VDQNITHY
+3329 DITHY
-3337 NDIAPV
+3337 NEIGPV

>member
-163 KIKIAADE
+163 KIKITADE

-330 TSNESGQVKITDSNG
+330 TSNEPGQVKITDSNG

-367 LADGETVT
+367 LADGEKVT
-375 VTVTDAAGN
+375 VTVTDGGGN
-384 PKALDITAGD
+384 PKTIEITAGD
-394 VTAPTITS
+394 VTAPIITS
-402 TVQDATHIEVSSNE
+402 TVQDATHIEVTSNE
-416 AGQVKI
+416 SGQVKI

-731 GTHPPAVGD
+731 
-740 FTVTAGGQVV
+740 
-750 TVTGVTVVG
+750 
-759 STVVLTLGTPVT
+759 
-771 AGQAVEV
+771 
-778 GYTDPTAGNDLN
+778 
-790 AIQDAAGNDA
+790 
-800 ASLPATPVSNDSTVP
+800 
-815 GGDTTAPTFVSAAV
+815 
-829 DTTGT
+829 
-834 SLTLTYSEALDGTH
+834 
-848 PPAVG
+848 
-853 DFTVTAGGQVVT
+853 
-865 VTNVAV
+865 
-871 VGSTVVLTLGAPVT
+871 
-885 AGQAVEVG
+885 
-893 YTDPTAGNDLN
+893 
-904 AIQDAAGNDAATLPP
+904 
-919 TSVSNGSVI
+919 
-928 PGGDT
+928 
-933 TAPTFV
+933 
-939 NATVDPLG
+939 
-947 TTLTLNYSEAL
+947 
-958 DPLNP
+958 PLNP
-963 PVAGDFAVTADGQVV
+963 PVAGDFTVTADGQVV

-1002 AVEVGYTDPTAGN
+1002 AVEVGYTDPTAG
-1015 DVNAIQDAAGNDA
+1015 
-1028 ASLPATPVSNDSTVP
+1028 
-1043 GGDTT
+1043 
-1048 APTFVSA
+1048 
-1055 AVDTTGTSLTLTY
+1055 
-1068 SEALD
+1068 
-1073 GTHPPAVG
+1073 
-1081 DFTVTAGGQV
+1081 
-1091 VTVTN
+1091 
-1096 VAVVGS
+1096 
-1102 TVVLTLGAPVTA
+1102 
-1114 GQAVEVGY
+1114 
-1122 TDPTAGNDLN
+1122 
-1132 AIQDA
+1132 
-1137 AGNDAASLPATPVN
+1137 
-1151 NDSTVPG
+1151 
-1158 GDTTAPTFVSAA
+1158 
-1170 VDTTGL
+1170 
-1176 LLTLTYNEL
+1176 
-1185 LDATYPPVAG
+1185 
-1195 DFAVT
+1195 
-1200 AGGQVV
+1200 
-1206 TVTNVAV
+1206 
-1213 VGSTVVLTLGAPV
+1213 
-1226 TAGQSVTVGYTDP
+1226 
-1239 SVDNDVN
+1239 
-1246 AIQDIA
+1246 
-1252 GNDAATLT
+1252 
-1260 PTAVDNGSTVPA
+1260 
-1272 GDTTAPSFESAAV
+1272 
-1285 DSTGLLLTLTY
+1285 
-1296 NELLDATHPPVAGDF
+1296 
-1311 AVTAGGQVVTVTN
+1311 
-1324 VAVVGS
+1324 
-1330 TVVLTLGAP
+1330 
-1339 VTAGQ
+1339 
-1344 SVTVGYTDPSVDN
+1344 
-1357 DVNAIQDIAGNDAA
+1357 
-1371 TLTPTAVD
+1371 
-1379 NGSTVPAG
+1379 
-1387 DTTAP
+1387 
-1392 SFESA
+1392 
-1397 AVDSTGLL
+1397 
-1405 LTLTYNELLDATHP
+1405 
-1419 PVAGDFAVTAGGQV
+1419 
-1433 VTVTNVAVVGSTVVL
+1433 
-1448 TLGAPVTAGQSVTVG
+1448 
-1463 YTDPSVDNDVNAIQ
+1463 
-1477 DIAGNDAATLTPTA
+1477 
-1491 VDNGSTVPAGD
+1491 
-1502 TTAPSFE
+1502 
-1509 SAAVDS
+1509 
-1515 TGLLLTLT
+1515 
-1523 YNELLD
+1523 
-1529 ATHPPVAG
+1529 
-1537 DFAVTAG
+1537 
-1544 GQVVTVTNVAVV
+1544 
-1556 GSTVVLTLG
+1556 
-1565 APVTAGQSVTV
+1565 
-1576 GYTDPSVDNDV
+1576 
-1587 NAIQDI
+1587 
-1593 AGNDAATLTP
+1593 
-1603 TAVDNGSTVPA
+1603 
-1614 GDTTAPSFE
+1614 
-1623 SAAVDSTGLLLTLT
+1623 
-1637 YNELLDA
+1637 
-1644 THPPVAGDFAVTAGG
+1644 
-1659 QVVTVTNVAVVGS
+1659 
-1672 TVVLTLGAPV
+1672 
-1682 TAGQS
+1682 
-1687 VTVGYTDPSVDND
+1687 
-1700 VNAIQD
+1700 
-1706 IAGNDAATLTPT
+1706 
-1718 AVDNGSTVPAGDT
+1718 
-1731 TAPSFE
+1731 
-1737 SAAVDST
+1737 
-1744 GLLLTLTYNELLDA
+1744 
-1758 THPPVAGDFAV
+1758 
-1769 TAGGQVVT
+1769 
-1777 VTNVAVVGSTVVL
+1777 
-1790 TLGAPVTA
+1790 
-1798 GQSVTVG
+1798 
-1805 YTDPSVDNDVNA
+1805 
-1817 IQDIA
+1817 
-1822 GNDAATLT
+1822 
-1830 PTAVDNGSTV
+1830 
-1840 PAGDTTAP
+1840 
-1848 SFESAAVDSTGLLL
+1848 
-1862 TLTYNELLDATHP
+1862 
-1875 PVAGDFAV
+1875 
-1883 TAGGQVVTVTNVAV
+1883 
-1897 VGSTVVLTLGAP
+1897 
-1909 VTAGQSVTV
+1909 
-1918 GYTDPSVDNDVN
+1918 
-1930 AIQDIAG
+1930 
-1937 NDAATLTPTAVDNG
+1937 
-1951 STVPAGD
+1951 
-1958 TTAPSFES
+1958 
-1966 AAVDSTGLLLTL
+1966 
-1978 TYNELLDATH
+1978 
-1988 PPVAGDFA
+1988 
-1996 VTAGGQ
+1996 
-2002 VVTVTNVAVVGSTV
+2002 
-2016 VLTLGAPVT
+2016 
-2025 AGQSVTVG
+2025 
-2033 YTDPSVDNDVNAIQD
+2033 
-2048 IAGND
+2048 
-2053 AATLTPTAVDN
+2053 
-2064 GSTVP
+2064 
-2069 AGDTTAPS
+2069 
-2077 FESAAVDSTGLLL
+2077 
-2090 TLTYNELLDATHPPV
+2090 
-2105 AGDFAVTAGG
+2105 
-2115 QVVTVTN
+2115 
-2122 VAVVGSTVVL
+2122 
-2132 TLGAPVTAGQSVT
+2132 
-2145 VGYTDPSVDN
+2145 
-2155 DVNAIQD
+2155 
-2162 IAGND
+2162 
-2167 AATLTP
+2167 
-2173 TAVDNGSTVPAG
+2173 
-2185 DTTAPSFESAA
+2185 
-2196 VDSTGLLL
+2196 
-2204 TLTYNELLDA
+2204 
-2214 THPPVAGDF
+2214 
-2223 AVTAGG
+2223 
-2229 QVVTV
+2229 
-2234 TNVAVVGSTV
+2234 
-2244 VLTLGAP
+2244 
-2251 VTAGQSVTVGYTDP
+2251 
-2265 SVDNDV
+2265 
-2271 NAIQDIAGND
+2271 
-2281 AATLAP
+2281 
-2287 TAVDNGSTVPAGDTT
+2287 
-2302 APSFESAAVDSTGL
+2302 
-2316 LLTLTYNEL
+2316 
-2325 LDATHPPVAGD
+2325 
-2336 FAVTAGGQVV
+2336 
-2346 TVTNVAVVGSTV
+2346 
-2358 VLTLGAPVTAG
+2358 
-2369 QSVTV
+2369 
-2374 GYTDPSVDNDVNA
+2374 
-2387 IQDIAGNDAATL
+2387 
-2399 APTAVD
+2399 
-2405 NGSTVPAGDTTAPS
+2405 
-2419 FESAAVDSTG
+2419 
-2429 LLLTLTYNEL
+2429 
-2439 LDATHPPVAGD
+2439 
-2450 FAVTAGGQVVTVT
+2450 
-2463 NVAVVGSTVVLTL
+2463 
-2476 GAPVTAG
+2476 
-2483 QAVQVGYT
+2483 
-2491 DPTAAND
+2491 ND

-2662 ADDSTLTT
+2662 ADDSALTT

-2824 EINTLTGVFTYTVTA
+2824 EINTLTGAFTYTVTA

-2877 DLTPP
+2877 ELTPP

-2900 QETVGD
+2900 QETAGD
-2906 DVGVQGRASQLL
+2906 DVGVEGRASQLL

-2926 VSLGNTVPFNFE
+2926 ISLGNTVPFNFE

-2950 VSGSFVNAAL
+2950 VSGSVISAAI

-2967 LGTSGKVFNA
+2967 LGTADKYFNA

-2992 EYFIVQ
+2992 EYFIVE
-2998 DAVKLTATGLLGAV
+2998 DAVILTPPGLLGIV
-3012 FTYSGQINVDSLPP
+3012 FNYSGQINVDNLPP

-3035 NPTDAGLLQQI
+3035 KPSDAGLLQQL

-3085 SVDGADEVN
+3085 SADGADEVN
-3094 TTTFVTQVENE
+3094 TTTFVTKVANE
-3105 IGGPIVTLSG
+3105 VGDPAVTLSG

-3136 YVSNGA
+3136 YVSNGDPA
-3142 PEDIGKVDTFTY
+3142 DIGKVDTFTY
-3154 TIRDFNGTQATAH
+3154 TIRDFNGSEATAN

>member
-163 KIKIAADE
+163 KIKITADE

-275 GELNVDLNTTL
+275 GELNVNLNTTL

-312 VTPPIIESNIKD
+312 VTPPIIESNIKDATHIEVTSNEPGQVKITDSDGNVIGTGTITGNNVVDDIQLTRPLADGEKVTVTVTDGGGNPKTIEITAGDVTAPIITSTVQD

-375 VTVTDAAGN
+375 VTVTDTAGN

-549 IAYTDPTTA
+549 IAYTDPTTG
-558 NDINAIQDVAGNDAA
+558 NDTNVIQDVAGNDAA

-651 LGTAVTA
+651 LGTPVTA

-672 NDVNAIQDAAGNDAA
+672 NDSNAIQDIAGNDAA
-687 SLPATPVS
+687 TLPPTSVS
-695 NDSTVPGGDTTAPTF
+695 NGSVIPGGDTTAPTF

-740 FTVTAGGQVV
+740 FTVTA
-750 TVTGVTVVG
+750 
-759 STVVLTLGTPVT
+759 
-771 AGQAVEV
+771 
-778 GYTDPTAGNDLN
+778 D
-790 AIQDAAGNDA
+790 
-800 ASLPATPVSNDSTVP
+800 
-815 GGDTTAPTFVSAAV
+815 
-829 DTTGT
+829 
-834 SLTLTYSEALDGTH
+834 
-848 PPAVG
+848 
-853 DFTVTAGGQVVT
+853 GQVVT

-871 VGSTVVLTLGAPVT
+871 VGSTVVLTLGT
-885 AGQAVEVG
+885 
-893 YTDPTAGNDLN
+893 
-904 AIQDAAGNDAATLPP
+904 
-919 TSVSNGSVI
+919 
-928 PGGDT
+928 
-933 TAPTFV
+933 
-939 NATVDPLG
+939 
-947 TTLTLNYSEAL
+947 
-958 DPLNP
+958 
-963 PVAGDFAVTADGQVV
+963 
-978 AITNVLVVGSS
+978 
-989 VVLTLGAPVTAGQ
+989 PVTAGQ

-1028 ASLPATPVSNDSTVP
+1028 ASLPATPVSND
-1043 GGDTT
+1043 
-1048 APTFVSA
+1048 
-1055 AVDTTGTSLTLTY
+1055 
-1068 SEALD
+1068 
-1073 GTHPPAVG
+1073 
-1081 DFTVTAGGQV
+1081 
-1091 VTVTN
+1091 
-1096 VAVVGS
+1096 
-1102 TVVLTLGAPVTA
+1102 
-1114 GQAVEVGY
+1114 
-1122 TDPTAGNDLN
+1122 
-1132 AIQDA
+1132 
-1137 AGNDAASLPATPVN
+1137 
-1151 NDSTVPG
+1151 
-1158 GDTTAPTFVSAA
+1158 
-1170 VDTTGL
+1170 
-1176 LLTLTYNEL
+1176 
-1185 LDATYPPVAG
+1185 
-1195 DFAVT
+1195 
-1200 AGGQVV
+1200 
-1206 TVTNVAV
+1206 
-1213 VGSTVVLTLGAPV
+1213 
-1226 TAGQSVTVGYTDP
+1226 
-1239 SVDNDVN
+1239 
-1246 AIQDIA
+1246 
-1252 GNDAATLT
+1252 
-1260 PTAVDNGSTVPA
+1260 STVPA

-1379 NGSTVPAG
+1379 NGSVIPSTV
-1387 DTTAP
+1387 D
-1392 SFESA
+1392 
-1397 AVDSTGLL
+1397 AVD
-1405 LTLTYNELLDATHP
+1405 
-1419 PVAGDFAVTAGGQV
+1419 
-1433 VTVTNVAVVGSTVVL
+1433 
-1448 TLGAPVTAGQSVTVG
+1448 
-1463 YTDPSVDNDVNAIQ
+1463 
-1477 DIAGNDAATLTPTA
+1477 
-1491 VDNGSTVPAGD
+1491 
-1502 TTAPSFE
+1502 
-1509 SAAVDS
+1509 
-1515 TGLLLTLT
+1515 
-1523 YNELLD
+1523 
-1529 ATHPPVAG
+1529 
-1537 DFAVTAG
+1537 
-1544 GQVVTVTNVAVV
+1544 
-1556 GSTVVLTLG
+1556 
-1565 APVTAGQSVTV
+1565 
-1576 GYTDPSVDNDV
+1576 
-1587 NAIQDI
+1587 
-1593 AGNDAATLTP
+1593 
-1603 TAVDNGSTVPA
+1603 
-1614 GDTTAPSFE
+1614 
-1623 SAAVDSTGLLLTLT
+1623 
-1637 YNELLDA
+1637 
-1644 THPPVAGDFAVTAGG
+1644 
-1659 QVVTVTNVAVVGS
+1659 
-1672 TVVLTLGAPV
+1672 
-1682 TAGQS
+1682 
-1687 VTVGYTDPSVDND
+1687 
-1700 VNAIQD
+1700 
-1706 IAGNDAATLTPT
+1706 
-1718 AVDNGSTVPAGDT
+1718 
-1731 TAPSFE
+1731 
-1737 SAAVDST
+1737 
-1744 GLLLTLTYNELLDA
+1744 
-1758 THPPVAGDFAV
+1758 
-1769 TAGGQVVT
+1769 
-1777 VTNVAVVGSTVVL
+1777 
-1790 TLGAPVTA
+1790 
-1798 GQSVTVG
+1798 
-1805 YTDPSVDNDVNA
+1805 
-1817 IQDIA
+1817 
-1822 GNDAATLT
+1822 
-1830 PTAVDNGSTV
+1830 
-1840 PAGDTTAP
+1840 
-1848 SFESAAVDSTGLLL
+1848 
-1862 TLTYNELLDATHP
+1862 
-1875 PVAGDFAV
+1875 
-1883 TAGGQVVTVTNVAV
+1883 
-1897 VGSTVVLTLGAP
+1897 
-1909 VTAGQSVTV
+1909 
-1918 GYTDPSVDNDVN
+1918 
-1930 AIQDIAG
+1930 
-1937 NDAATLTPTAVDNG
+1937 
-1951 STVPAGD
+1951 
-1958 TTAPSFES
+1958 
-1966 AAVDSTGLLLTL
+1966 
-1978 TYNELLDATH
+1978 
-1988 PPVAGDFA
+1988 
-1996 VTAGGQ
+1996 
-2002 VVTVTNVAVVGSTV
+2002 
-2016 VLTLGAPVT
+2016 
-2025 AGQSVTVG
+2025 
-2033 YTDPSVDNDVNAIQD
+2033 
-2048 IAGND
+2048 
-2053 AATLTPTAVDN
+2053 
-2064 GSTVP
+2064 
-2069 AGDTTAPS
+2069 
-2077 FESAAVDSTGLLL
+2077 
-2090 TLTYNELLDATHPPV
+2090 
-2105 AGDFAVTAGG
+2105 
-2115 QVVTVTN
+2115 
-2122 VAVVGSTVVL
+2122 
-2132 TLGAPVTAGQSVT
+2132 
-2145 VGYTDPSVDN
+2145 
-2155 DVNAIQD
+2155 
-2162 IAGND
+2162 
-2167 AATLTP
+2167 
-2173 TAVDNGSTVPAG
+2173 
-2185 DTTAPSFESAA
+2185 
-2196 VDSTGLLL
+2196 
-2204 TLTYNELLDA
+2204 
-2214 THPPVAGDF
+2214 
-2223 AVTAGG
+2223 
-2229 QVVTV
+2229 
-2234 TNVAVVGSTV
+2234 
-2244 VLTLGAP
+2244 
-2251 VTAGQSVTVGYTDP
+2251 
-2265 SVDNDV
+2265 
-2271 NAIQDIAGND
+2271 
-2281 AATLAP
+2281 
-2287 TAVDNGSTVPAGDTT
+2287 
-2302 APSFESAAVDSTGL
+2302 
-2316 LLTLTYNEL
+2316 
-2325 LDATHPPVAGD
+2325 
-2336 FAVTAGGQVV
+2336 
-2346 TVTNVAVVGSTV
+2346 
-2358 VLTLGAPVTAG
+2358 
-2369 QSVTV
+2369 
-2374 GYTDPSVDNDVNA
+2374 
-2387 IQDIAGNDAATL
+2387 
-2399 APTAVD
+2399 
-2405 NGSTVPAGDTTAPS
+2405 
-2419 FESAAVDSTG
+2419 
-2429 LLLTLTYNEL
+2429 
-2439 LDATHPPVAGD
+2439 
-2450 FAVTAGGQVVTVT
+2450 
-2463 NVAVVGSTVVLTL
+2463 
-2476 GAPVTAG
+2476 
-2483 QAVQVGYT
+2483 
-2491 DPTAAND
+2491 
-2498 PNAIQDIAGNDAAT
+2498 
-2512 LPPTSVSNGSIVL
+2512 
-2525 PPLNAVNDEFAL
+2525 DEFEL
-2537 NLGQEVRVN
+2537 DLGTEVRVN
-2546 RTEVAGSD
+2546 RTEVSGTD
-2554 IAVVDILG
+2554 IAIVDLLG

-2567 LNFSIPQ
+2567 LDFSIPQ
-2574 TPGSAGKGATGNISV
+2574 TTGNAGKGVTGNISV
-2589 TVSQQDLISVGEAV
+2589 TVSQQDLISIGEAV

-2634 IIGVVNSNDSIKL
+2634 IIGVVNSNDSITL

-2662 ADDSTLTT
+2662 ADDSALTT
-2670 LLKDVAITDL
+2670 LLKDVAINDL
-2680 GGEGEILGASNAA
+2680 GGEGAILGASNEA
-2693 AIEAAI
+2693 AIYAAI

-2706 GAPVLA
+2706 GAPVVA
-2712 LVNTILIPVNTLGLP
+2712 LVQTILLPVNAIGLP
-2727 LSSVVNQLLNV
+2727 LSSVVNQLLDV
-2738 LPISVVDYIVDAAVA
+2738 LPVSVVDYIVDAAVA

-2775 VFANYAVTG
+2775 VFANFSLIG
-2784 NVFADNGNGQDVI
+2784 NIFADNGHGQDAV
-2797 GGGSITEID
+2797 GGGSIIEID
-2806 GAPVAQGSVTIQ
+2806 GTTVTGTAIIQ
-2818 GEYGSL
+2818 GEYGKL
-2824 EINTLTGVFTYTVTA
+2824 EIDTATGSFTYTVTA
-2839 GESAVGKTEIF
+2839 GEAAVGKTEIF
-2850 DYKLSNGATSDTA
+2850 NYKLSNGTTSDTA
-2863 QIIINIAGT
+2863 QLIINIAGT

-2998 DAVKLTATGLLGAV
+2998 DAVKLTATGLLGAL

-3173 GDNSGVVWDN
+3173 GDNSGVIWDN

-3195 IVLDNSDHAVIGAVT
+3195 IVLDNSDHAMIGTVT
-3210 NIHQTVTS
+3210 NTVQTVNAAN
-3218 TQGELKVASGLFG
+3218 QGTFNVSAGAFGL
-3231 AGGNGTYTPTTF
+3231 GGSGTYTATSF
-3243 SIANTDSAHVV
+3243 DIANTDTAKVQI
-3254 VKVNIPALS
+3254 KVNVPVLS
-3263 IGVAPQ
+3263 ISVLPTFT
-3269 IILTIKDQNGVTV
+3269 LTIKNSSGVIV
-3282 GTITQTPVLTVLGG
+3282 GTKSGTPLLNTLGSSL
-3296 TVTVDI
+3296 TVDI
-3302 PNLGPGTYTITSSAS
+3302 DNLPPGKYTIEASAT
-3317 GNTGLAFNAAVT
+3317 GNTGLGFTAT
-3329 VDQNITHY
+3329 VSLAQDITHY
-3337 NDIAPV
+3337 NEIGPV

-3549 TYTGKTD
+3549 AYTAKTD

>member
-1706 IAGNDAATLTPT
+1706 IAGNDAASLPATP
-1718 AVDNGSTVPAGDT
+1718 VSNDSTVPGGDT
-1731 TAPSFE
+1731 TAPTFV

-1805 YTDPSVDNDVNA
+1805 YTDPSVDNDVNAIQDIAGNDAASLPATPVSNDSTVPGGDTTAPTFVSAAVDSTGLLLTLTYNELLDATHPPVAGDFAVTAGGQVVTVTNVAVVGSTVVLTLGAPVTAGQSVTVGYTDPSADNDVNA

-2033 YTDPSVDNDVNAIQD
+2033 YTDPSADNDVNAIQD

-2053 AATLTPTAVDN
+2053 AATLT
-2064 GSTVP
+2064 
-2069 AGDTTAPS
+2069 
-2077 FESAAVDSTGLLL
+2077 
-2090 TLTYNELLDATHPPV
+2090 
-2105 AGDFAVTAGG
+2105 
-2115 QVVTVTN
+2115 
-2122 VAVVGSTVVL
+2122 
-2132 TLGAPVTAGQSVT
+2132 
-2145 VGYTDPSVDN
+2145 
-2155 DVNAIQD
+2155 
-2162 IAGND
+2162 
-2167 AATLTP
+2167 
-2173 TAVDNGSTVPAG
+2173 
-2185 DTTAPSFESAA
+2185 
-2196 VDSTGLLL
+2196 
-2204 TLTYNELLDA
+2204 
-2214 THPPVAGDF
+2214 
-2223 AVTAGG
+2223 
-2229 QVVTV
+2229 
-2234 TNVAVVGSTV
+2234 
-2244 VLTLGAP
+2244 
-2251 VTAGQSVTVGYTDP
+2251 
-2265 SVDNDV
+2265 
-2271 NAIQDIAGND
+2271 
-2281 AATLAP
+2281 
-2287 TAVDNGSTVPAGDTT
+2287 
-2302 APSFESAAVDSTGL
+2302 
-2316 LLTLTYNEL
+2316 
-2325 LDATHPPVAGD
+2325 
-2336 FAVTAGGQVV
+2336 
-2346 TVTNVAVVGSTV
+2346 
-2358 VLTLGAPVTAG
+2358 
-2369 QSVTV
+2369 
-2374 GYTDPSVDNDVNA
+2374 
-2387 IQDIAGNDAATL
+2387 
-2399 APTAVD
+2399 PTAVD

-2992 EYFIVQ
+2992 EYFILQ

-3142 PEDIGKVDTFTY
+3142 PEDIGKVDIFTY

>member
-163 KIKIAADE
+163 KIKITADE

-330 TSNESGQVKITDSNG
+330 TSNEPGQVKITDSNGNVIGTGTITGNNVVDDIQLTRPLADGEKVTVTVTDGGGNPKTIEITAGDVTAPIITSTVQDATHIEVTSNEPGQVKITDSNG

-394 VTAPTITS
+394 VSAPTITS
-402 TVQDATHIEVSSNE
+402 TVQDATHIQVSSNE

-558 NDINAIQDVAGNDAA
+558 NDTNAIQDVAGNDAA

-608 VLTYNKDLDSANL
+608 VLTYNKDLDSVNL

-651 LGTAVTA
+651 LGT
-658 GQAVEV
+658 
-664 GYTDPTAG
+664 
-672 NDVNAIQDAAGNDAA
+672 
-687 SLPATPVS
+687 
-695 NDSTVPGGDTTAPTF
+695 
-710 VSAAVDTTGTS
+710 
-721 LTLTYSEALD
+721 
-731 GTHPPAVGD
+731 
-740 FTVTAGGQVV
+740 
-750 TVTGVTVVG
+750 
-759 STVVLTLGTPVT
+759 PVT
-771 AGQAVEV
+771 AGQAVE
-778 GYTDPTAGNDLN
+778 
-790 AIQDAAGNDA
+790 
-800 ASLPATPVSNDSTVP
+800 
-815 GGDTTAPTFVSAAV
+815 
-829 DTTGT
+829 
-834 SLTLTYSEALDGTH
+834 
-848 PPAVG
+848 
-853 DFTVTAGGQVVT
+853 
-865 VTNVAV
+865 
-871 VGSTVVLTLGAPVT
+871 
-885 AGQAVEVG
+885 
-893 YTDPTAGNDLN
+893 
-904 AIQDAAGNDAATLPP
+904 
-919 TSVSNGSVI
+919 
-928 PGGDT
+928 
-933 TAPTFV
+933 
-939 NATVDPLG
+939 
-947 TTLTLNYSEAL
+947 
-958 DPLNP
+958 
-963 PVAGDFAVTADGQVV
+963 
-978 AITNVLVVGSS
+978 
-989 VVLTLGAPVTAGQ
+989 
-1002 AVEVGYTDPTAGN
+1002 
-1015 DVNAIQDAAGNDA
+1015 
-1028 ASLPATPVSNDSTVP
+1028 
-1043 GGDTT
+1043 
-1048 APTFVSA
+1048 
-1055 AVDTTGTSLTLTY
+1055 
-1068 SEALD
+1068 
-1073 GTHPPAVG
+1073 
-1081 DFTVTAGGQV
+1081 
-1091 VTVTN
+1091 
-1096 VAVVGS
+1096 
-1102 TVVLTLGAPVTA
+1102 
-1114 GQAVEVGY
+1114 
-1122 TDPTAGNDLN
+1122 
-1132 AIQDA
+1132 
-1137 AGNDAASLPATPVN
+1137 
-1151 NDSTVPG
+1151 
-1158 GDTTAPTFVSAA
+1158 
-1170 VDTTGL
+1170 
-1176 LLTLTYNEL
+1176 
-1185 LDATYPPVAG
+1185 
-1195 DFAVT
+1195 
-1200 AGGQVV
+1200 
-1206 TVTNVAV
+1206 
-1213 VGSTVVLTLGAPV
+1213 
-1226 TAGQSVTVGYTDP
+1226 
-1239 SVDNDVN
+1239 
-1246 AIQDIA
+1246 
-1252 GNDAATLT
+1252 
-1260 PTAVDNGSTVPA
+1260 
-1272 GDTTAPSFESAAV
+1272 
-1285 DSTGLLLTLTY
+1285 
-1296 NELLDATHPPVAGDF
+1296 
-1311 AVTAGGQVVTVTN
+1311 
-1324 VAVVGS
+1324 
-1330 TVVLTLGAP
+1330 
-1339 VTAGQ
+1339 
-1344 SVTVGYTDPSVDN
+1344 
-1357 DVNAIQDIAGNDAA
+1357 
-1371 TLTPTAVD
+1371 
-1379 NGSTVPAG
+1379 
-1387 DTTAP
+1387 
-1392 SFESA
+1392 
-1397 AVDSTGLL
+1397 
-1405 LTLTYNELLDATHP
+1405 
-1419 PVAGDFAVTAGGQV
+1419 
-1433 VTVTNVAVVGSTVVL
+1433 
-1448 TLGAPVTAGQSVTVG
+1448 
-1463 YTDPSVDNDVNAIQ
+1463 
-1477 DIAGNDAATLTPTA
+1477 
-1491 VDNGSTVPAGD
+1491 
-1502 TTAPSFE
+1502 
-1509 SAAVDS
+1509 
-1515 TGLLLTLT
+1515 
-1523 YNELLD
+1523 
-1529 ATHPPVAG
+1529 
-1537 DFAVTAG
+1537 
-1544 GQVVTVTNVAVV
+1544 
-1556 GSTVVLTLG
+1556 
-1565 APVTAGQSVTV
+1565 
-1576 GYTDPSVDNDV
+1576 
-1587 NAIQDI
+1587 
-1593 AGNDAATLTP
+1593 
-1603 TAVDNGSTVPA
+1603 
-1614 GDTTAPSFE
+1614 
-1623 SAAVDSTGLLLTLT
+1623 
-1637 YNELLDA
+1637 
-1644 THPPVAGDFAVTAGG
+1644 
-1659 QVVTVTNVAVVGS
+1659 
-1672 TVVLTLGAPV
+1672 
-1682 TAGQS
+1682 
-1687 VTVGYTDPSVDND
+1687 
-1700 VNAIQD
+1700 
-1706 IAGNDAATLTPT
+1706 
-1718 AVDNGSTVPAGDT
+1718 
-1731 TAPSFE
+1731 
-1737 SAAVDST
+1737 
-1744 GLLLTLTYNELLDA
+1744 
-1758 THPPVAGDFAV
+1758 
-1769 TAGGQVVT
+1769 
-1777 VTNVAVVGSTVVL
+1777 
-1790 TLGAPVTA
+1790 
-1798 GQSVTVG
+1798 
-1805 YTDPSVDNDVNA
+1805 
-1817 IQDIA
+1817 
-1822 GNDAATLT
+1822 
-1830 PTAVDNGSTV
+1830 
-1840 PAGDTTAP
+1840 
-1848 SFESAAVDSTGLLL
+1848 
-1862 TLTYNELLDATHP
+1862 
-1875 PVAGDFAV
+1875 
-1883 TAGGQVVTVTNVAV
+1883 
-1897 VGSTVVLTLGAP
+1897 
-1909 VTAGQSVTV
+1909 
-1918 GYTDPSVDNDVN
+1918 
-1930 AIQDIAG
+1930 
-1937 NDAATLTPTAVDNG
+1937 
-1951 STVPAGD
+1951 
-1958 TTAPSFES
+1958 
-1966 AAVDSTGLLLTL
+1966 
-1978 TYNELLDATH
+1978 
-1988 PPVAGDFA
+1988 
-1996 VTAGGQ
+1996 
-2002 VVTVTNVAVVGSTV
+2002 
-2016 VLTLGAPVT
+2016 
-2025 AGQSVTVG
+2025 
-2033 YTDPSVDNDVNAIQD
+2033 
-2048 IAGND
+2048 
-2053 AATLTPTAVDN
+2053 
-2064 GSTVP
+2064 
-2069 AGDTTAPS
+2069 
-2077 FESAAVDSTGLLL
+2077 
-2090 TLTYNELLDATHPPV
+2090 
-2105 AGDFAVTAGG
+2105 
-2115 QVVTVTN
+2115 
-2122 VAVVGSTVVL
+2122 
-2132 TLGAPVTAGQSVT
+2132 
-2145 VGYTDPSVDN
+2145 
-2155 DVNAIQD
+2155 
-2162 IAGND
+2162 
-2167 AATLTP
+2167 
-2173 TAVDNGSTVPAG
+2173 
-2185 DTTAPSFESAA
+2185 
-2196 VDSTGLLL
+2196 
-2204 TLTYNELLDA
+2204 
-2214 THPPVAGDF
+2214 
-2223 AVTAGG
+2223 
-2229 QVVTV
+2229 
-2234 TNVAVVGSTV
+2234 
-2244 VLTLGAP
+2244 
-2251 VTAGQSVTVGYTDP
+2251 
-2265 SVDNDV
+2265 
-2271 NAIQDIAGND
+2271 
-2281 AATLAP
+2281 
-2287 TAVDNGSTVPAGDTT
+2287 
-2302 APSFESAAVDSTGL
+2302 
-2316 LLTLTYNEL
+2316 
-2325 LDATHPPVAGD
+2325 
-2336 FAVTAGGQVV
+2336 
-2346 TVTNVAVVGSTV
+2346 
-2358 VLTLGAPVTAG
+2358 
-2369 QSVTV
+2369 
-2374 GYTDPSVDNDVNA
+2374 
-2387 IQDIAGNDAATL
+2387 
-2399 APTAVD
+2399 
-2405 NGSTVPAGDTTAPS
+2405 
-2419 FESAAVDSTG
+2419 
-2429 LLLTLTYNEL
+2429 
-2439 LDATHPPVAGD
+2439 
-2450 FAVTAGGQVVTVT
+2450 
-2463 NVAVVGSTVVLTL
+2463 
-2476 GAPVTAG
+2476 
-2483 QAVQVGYT
+2483 VGYT

-2662 ADDSTLTT
+2662 ADDSALTT

-2824 EINTLTGVFTYTVTA
+2824 EINTLTGAFTYTVTA

-2850 DYKLSNGATSDTA
+2850 DYKLTNGATSDTA

-2877 DLTPP
+2877 ELTPP

-2900 QETVGD
+2900 QETAGD
-2906 DVGVQGRASQLL
+2906 DVGVEGRASQLL

-2926 VSLGNTVPFNFE
+2926 ISLGNTVPFNFE

-2950 VSGSFVNAAL
+2950 VSGSVISAAI

-2967 LGTSGKVFNA
+2967 LGTADKYFNA

-2992 EYFIVQ
+2992 EYFIVE
-2998 DAVKLTATGLLGAV
+2998 DAVKLTPPGLLGIV
-3012 FTYSGQINVDSLPP
+3012 FNYSGQINVDNLPP

-3035 NPTDAGLLQQI
+3035 KPSDAGLLQQL

-3085 SVDGADEVN
+3085 SADGADEVN
-3094 TTTFVTQVENE
+3094 TTTFVTKVANE
-3105 IGGPIVTLSG
+3105 VGDPAVTLSG

-3136 YVSNGA
+3136 YVSNGDPA
-3142 PEDIGKVDTFTY
+3142 DIGKVDTFTY
-3154 TIRDFNGTQATAH
+3154 TIRDFNGSEATAN

-3183 ANPQNDVTLPAP
+3183 TNPQNDVTLPAP
-3195 IVLDNSDHAVIGAVT
+3195 VVLDNSDHAVIGTVT
-3210 NIHQTVTS
+3210 NTVQTVNAAN
-3218 TQGELKVASGLFG
+3218 QGSFAVAGTL
-3231 AGGNGTYTPTTF
+3231 GGGGGTYVPTTF
-3243 SIANTDSAHVV
+3243 NVANTDSSHVV

-3263 IGVAPQ
+3263 VS
-3269 IILTIKDQNGVTV
+3269 ILPTVVLTVKDQNGTVV
-3282 GTITQTPVLTVLGG
+3282 GTVTGKPILNALGSSI
-3296 TVTVDI
+3296 TVDI
-3302 PNLGPGTYTITSSAS
+3302 PNLGPGTYTIEASAS
-3317 GNTGLAFNAAVT
+3317 ANIGLGFTASVSLAQ
-3329 VDQNITHY
+3329 DITHY
-3337 NDIAPV
+3337 NEIGPV

-3463 LVYHVLESASAT
+3463 LVYHVLESASAS

>member
-163 KIKIAADE
+163 KIKITADE

-275 GELNVDLNTTL
+275 GELNVNLNTTL

-312 VTPPIIESNIKD
+312 VTPPIIESNIKDATHIEVTSNEPGQVKITDSDGNVIGTGTITGNNVVDDIQLTRPLADGEKVTVTVTDGGGNPKTIEITAGDVTAPIITSTVQD

-375 VTVTDAAGN
+375 VTVTDTAGN

-549 IAYTDPTTA
+549 IAYTDPTTG
-558 NDINAIQDVAGNDAA
+558 NDTNVIQDVAGNDAA

-651 LGTAVTA
+651 LGTPVTA

-672 NDVNAIQDAAGNDAA
+672 NDPNAIQDIAGNDAA
-687 SLPATPVS
+687 TLPPTSVS
-695 NDSTVPGGDTTAPTF
+695 NGSVIPGGDTTAPTF

-759 STVVLTLGTPVT
+759 STVVLTLGTAVT

-778 GYTDPTAGNDLN
+778 SYTDPTAGNDLN

-800 ASLPATPVSNDSTVP
+800 ASLPATPVSND
-815 GGDTTAPTFVSAAV
+815 
-829 DTTGT
+829 
-834 SLTLTYSEALDGTH
+834 
-848 PPAVG
+848 
-853 DFTVTAGGQVVT
+853 
-865 VTNVAV
+865 
-871 VGSTVVLTLGAPVT
+871 
-885 AGQAVEVG
+885 
-893 YTDPTAGNDLN
+893 
-904 AIQDAAGNDAATLPP
+904 
-919 TSVSNGSVI
+919 
-928 PGGDT
+928 
-933 TAPTFV
+933 
-939 NATVDPLG
+939 
-947 TTLTLNYSEAL
+947 
-958 DPLNP
+958 
-963 PVAGDFAVTADGQVV
+963 
-978 AITNVLVVGSS
+978 
-989 VVLTLGAPVTAGQ
+989 
-1002 AVEVGYTDPTAGN
+1002 
-1015 DVNAIQDAAGNDA
+1015 
-1028 ASLPATPVSNDSTVP
+1028 
-1043 GGDTT
+1043 
-1048 APTFVSA
+1048 
-1055 AVDTTGTSLTLTY
+1055 
-1068 SEALD
+1068 
-1073 GTHPPAVG
+1073 
-1081 DFTVTAGGQV
+1081 
-1091 VTVTN
+1091 
-1096 VAVVGS
+1096 
-1102 TVVLTLGAPVTA
+1102 
-1114 GQAVEVGY
+1114 
-1122 TDPTAGNDLN
+1122 
-1132 AIQDA
+1132 
-1137 AGNDAASLPATPVN
+1137 
-1151 NDSTVPG
+1151 
-1158 GDTTAPTFVSAA
+1158 
-1170 VDTTGL
+1170 
-1176 LLTLTYNEL
+1176 
-1185 LDATYPPVAG
+1185 
-1195 DFAVT
+1195 
-1200 AGGQVV
+1200 
-1206 TVTNVAV
+1206 
-1213 VGSTVVLTLGAPV
+1213 
-1226 TAGQSVTVGYTDP
+1226 
-1239 SVDNDVN
+1239 
-1246 AIQDIA
+1246 
-1252 GNDAATLT
+1252 
-1260 PTAVDNGSTVPA
+1260 STVPA

-1379 NGSTVPAG
+1379 NGSVIPSTV
-1387 DTTAP
+1387 D
-1392 SFESA
+1392 
-1397 AVDSTGLL
+1397 AVD
-1405 LTLTYNELLDATHP
+1405 
-1419 PVAGDFAVTAGGQV
+1419 
-1433 VTVTNVAVVGSTVVL
+1433 
-1448 TLGAPVTAGQSVTVG
+1448 
-1463 YTDPSVDNDVNAIQ
+1463 
-1477 DIAGNDAATLTPTA
+1477 
-1491 VDNGSTVPAGD
+1491 
-1502 TTAPSFE
+1502 
-1509 SAAVDS
+1509 
-1515 TGLLLTLT
+1515 
-1523 YNELLD
+1523 
-1529 ATHPPVAG
+1529 
-1537 DFAVTAG
+1537 
-1544 GQVVTVTNVAVV
+1544 
-1556 GSTVVLTLG
+1556 
-1565 APVTAGQSVTV
+1565 
-1576 GYTDPSVDNDV
+1576 
-1587 NAIQDI
+1587 
-1593 AGNDAATLTP
+1593 
-1603 TAVDNGSTVPA
+1603 
-1614 GDTTAPSFE
+1614 
-1623 SAAVDSTGLLLTLT
+1623 
-1637 YNELLDA
+1637 
-1644 THPPVAGDFAVTAGG
+1644 
-1659 QVVTVTNVAVVGS
+1659 
-1672 TVVLTLGAPV
+1672 
-1682 TAGQS
+1682 
-1687 VTVGYTDPSVDND
+1687 
-1700 VNAIQD
+1700 
-1706 IAGNDAATLTPT
+1706 
-1718 AVDNGSTVPAGDT
+1718 
-1731 TAPSFE
+1731 
-1737 SAAVDST
+1737 
-1744 GLLLTLTYNELLDA
+1744 
-1758 THPPVAGDFAV
+1758 
-1769 TAGGQVVT
+1769 
-1777 VTNVAVVGSTVVL
+1777 
-1790 TLGAPVTA
+1790 
-1798 GQSVTVG
+1798 
-1805 YTDPSVDNDVNA
+1805 
-1817 IQDIA
+1817 
-1822 GNDAATLT
+1822 
-1830 PTAVDNGSTV
+1830 
-1840 PAGDTTAP
+1840 
-1848 SFESAAVDSTGLLL
+1848 
-1862 TLTYNELLDATHP
+1862 
-1875 PVAGDFAV
+1875 
-1883 TAGGQVVTVTNVAV
+1883 
-1897 VGSTVVLTLGAP
+1897 
-1909 VTAGQSVTV
+1909 
-1918 GYTDPSVDNDVN
+1918 
-1930 AIQDIAG
+1930 
-1937 NDAATLTPTAVDNG
+1937 
-1951 STVPAGD
+1951 
-1958 TTAPSFES
+1958 
-1966 AAVDSTGLLLTL
+1966 
-1978 TYNELLDATH
+1978 
-1988 PPVAGDFA
+1988 
-1996 VTAGGQ
+1996 
-2002 VVTVTNVAVVGSTV
+2002 
-2016 VLTLGAPVT
+2016 
-2025 AGQSVTVG
+2025 
-2033 YTDPSVDNDVNAIQD
+2033 
-2048 IAGND
+2048 
-2053 AATLTPTAVDN
+2053 
-2064 GSTVP
+2064 
-2069 AGDTTAPS
+2069 
-2077 FESAAVDSTGLLL
+2077 
-2090 TLTYNELLDATHPPV
+2090 
-2105 AGDFAVTAGG
+2105 
-2115 QVVTVTN
+2115 
-2122 VAVVGSTVVL
+2122 
-2132 TLGAPVTAGQSVT
+2132 
-2145 VGYTDPSVDN
+2145 
-2155 DVNAIQD
+2155 
-2162 IAGND
+2162 
-2167 AATLTP
+2167 
-2173 TAVDNGSTVPAG
+2173 
-2185 DTTAPSFESAA
+2185 
-2196 VDSTGLLL
+2196 
-2204 TLTYNELLDA
+2204 
-2214 THPPVAGDF
+2214 
-2223 AVTAGG
+2223 
-2229 QVVTV
+2229 
-2234 TNVAVVGSTV
+2234 
-2244 VLTLGAP
+2244 
-2251 VTAGQSVTVGYTDP
+2251 
-2265 SVDNDV
+2265 
-2271 NAIQDIAGND
+2271 
-2281 AATLAP
+2281 
-2287 TAVDNGSTVPAGDTT
+2287 
-2302 APSFESAAVDSTGL
+2302 
-2316 LLTLTYNEL
+2316 
-2325 LDATHPPVAGD
+2325 
-2336 FAVTAGGQVV
+2336 
-2346 TVTNVAVVGSTV
+2346 
-2358 VLTLGAPVTAG
+2358 
-2369 QSVTV
+2369 
-2374 GYTDPSVDNDVNA
+2374 
-2387 IQDIAGNDAATL
+2387 
-2399 APTAVD
+2399 
-2405 NGSTVPAGDTTAPS
+2405 
-2419 FESAAVDSTG
+2419 
-2429 LLLTLTYNEL
+2429 
-2439 LDATHPPVAGD
+2439 
-2450 FAVTAGGQVVTVT
+2450 
-2463 NVAVVGSTVVLTL
+2463 
-2476 GAPVTAG
+2476 
-2483 QAVQVGYT
+2483 
-2491 DPTAAND
+2491 
-2498 PNAIQDIAGNDAAT
+2498 
-2512 LPPTSVSNGSIVL
+2512 
-2525 PPLNAVNDEFAL
+2525 DEFEL
-2537 NLGQEVRVN
+2537 DLGTEVRVN
-2546 RTEVAGSD
+2546 RTEVSGTD
-2554 IAVVDILG
+2554 IAIVDLLG

-2567 LNFSIPQ
+2567 LDFSIPQ
-2574 TPGSAGKGATGNISV
+2574 TTGNAGKGVTGNISV
-2589 TVSQQDLISVGEAV
+2589 TVSQQDLISIGEAV

-2634 IIGVVNSNDSIKL
+2634 IIGVVNSNDSITL

-2662 ADDSTLTT
+2662 ADDSALTT
-2670 LLKDVAITDL
+2670 LLKDVAINDL
-2680 GGEGEILGASNAA
+2680 GGEGAILGASNEA
-2693 AIEAAI
+2693 AIYAAI

-2706 GAPVLA
+2706 GAPVVA
-2712 LVNTILIPVNTLGLP
+2712 LVQTILLPVNAIGLP
-2727 LSSVVNQLLNV
+2727 LSSVVNQLLDV
-2738 LPISVVDYIVDAAVA
+2738 LPVSVVDYIVDAAVA

-2775 VFANYAVTG
+2775 VFANFSLIG
-2784 NVFADNGNGQDVI
+2784 NIFADNGHGQDAV
-2797 GGGSITEID
+2797 GGGSIIEID
-2806 GAPVAQGSVTIQ
+2806 GTTVTGTAIIQ
-2818 GEYGSL
+2818 GEYGKL
-2824 EINTLTGVFTYTVTA
+2824 EIDTATGSFTYTVTA
-2839 GESAVGKTEIF
+2839 GEAAVGKTEIF
-2850 DYKLSNGATSDTA
+2850 NYKLSNGTTSDTA
-2863 QIIINIAGT
+2863 QLIINIAGT

-2998 DAVKLTATGLLGAV
+2998 DAVKLTATGLLGAL

-3173 GDNSGVVWDN
+3173 GDNSGVIWDN

-3195 IVLDNSDHAVIGAVT
+3195 IVLDNSDHAMIGTVT
-3210 NIHQTVTS
+3210 NTVQTVNAAN
-3218 TQGELKVASGLFG
+3218 QGTFNVSAGAFGL
-3231 AGGNGTYTPTTF
+3231 GGSGTYTATSF
-3243 SIANTDSAHVV
+3243 DIANTDTAKVQI
-3254 VKVNIPALS
+3254 KVNVPVLS
-3263 IGVAPQ
+3263 ISVLPTFT
-3269 IILTIKDQNGVTV
+3269 LTIKNSSGVIV
-3282 GTITQTPVLTVLGG
+3282 GTKSGTPLLNTLGSSL
-3296 TVTVDI
+3296 TVDI
-3302 PNLGPGTYTITSSAS
+3302 DNLPPGKYTIEASAT
-3317 GNTGLAFNAAVT
+3317 GNTGLGFTAT
-3329 VDQNITHY
+3329 VSLAQDITHY
-3337 NDIAPV
+3337 NEIGPV

-3549 TYTGKTD
+3549 AYTAKTD

-3580 LLLQNHQLVL
+3580 LLLQNRPY